1 MDISW
6 RWLCGEQLAYRY
18 SRYNRMTVSQVVSH
32 SLPVAP
38 PSTSLHGGGRGS
50 SHLAPIVHRL
60 PRRTDHPRVTCA
72 WAHLGELW
80 TYYLSMK
87 YIQRIFILVIF
98 KLTQTCKAFFC
109 NSLFNCGFIIK
120 IIFLIKYFNFEVILT
135 K

>member
-1 MDISW
+1 ME
-6 RWLCGEQLAYRY
+6 GEEAAPTWHPLYIGSPGGQIIHG
-18 SRYNRMTVSQVVSH
+18 S
-32 SLPVAP
+32 PVP
-38 PSTSLHGGGRGS
+38 GHILES
-50 SHLAPIVHRL
+50 
-60 PRRTDHPRVTCA
+60 
-72 WAHLGELW
+72 LW

-109 NSLFNCGFIIK
+109 MSLFNCGFIIK